1 MNSNSPRPGTR
12 FGLLVVGMFVL
23 LSSALLV
30 AQTTLSTGSVAGTVT
45 DPSGAVVGGAKVV
58 VTNTGT
64 NQTFALT
71 SNSAGAFSSGPL
83 DPGNYNVQVSSKG
96 FSPRPGEYGC
106 RSAGQYSAGQH

>member
-23 LSSALLV
+23 LSSALVV
-30 AQTTLSTGSVAGTVT
+30 AQTTLSTGSIVGTVT

-64 NQTFALT
+64 NQKFTLT
-71 SNSAGAFSSGPL
+71 SNSAGAFSTGAL
-83 DPGNYNVQVSSKG
+83 DPGPSNRQVSSNG
-96 FSPRPGEYGC
+96 FSPTSEDV
-106 RSAGQYSAGQH
+106 